1 MPNKAQ
7 TTLRRQNA
15 FCKDDGEDDD
25 ADDDDD
31 EAEPSNVMTLD
42 EKMAKLRAS
51 GAMTIEELQAKAKG
65 TLNRLDRSKIW
76 QKAMTQMK
84 HNPTLKEDYTKAT
97 TKAEQ
102 SKVLLAFNLDPSMSG
117 IYRTVSATI
126 RGEHSVNKAEKWVS
140 WKALS
145 NVFTDEEITAH
156 LKSGRISERES
167 VDTAGVWE
175 YMDNKDITV
184 TKGVRKIKETS
195 GKQEIE
201 VSEEET
207 ELFKSLYD
215 SCVLGLSDRSLAIE
229 GIWDF
234 GTGKGGSGKGGKL
247 SILSGGKGG
256 KGGKGGEGPPGP
268 TPKPDVTAE
277 TAAARGKMCV
287 SLLQKTSLA
296 LAEDM
301 VRVKKTSYWNKTLGL
316 QFQSH
321 SQELKSYTDKVT
333 TKLLKADFG
342 NQAGF
347 EQFKQL
353 LAKAVVAVKAAQE
366 FKAEHKKISSSGST
380 KGEDD

>member
-1 MPNKAQ
+1 
-7 TTLRRQNA
+7 
-15 FCKDDGEDDD
+15 
-25 ADDDDD
+25 
-31 EAEPSNVMTLD
+31 MTLE

-51 GAMTIEELQAKAKG
+51 GAETIEELQAKAKG
-65 TLNRLDRSKIW
+65 TLSRLDRTKLW
-76 QKAMTQMK
+76 QKAKVQMK
-84 HNPTLKEDYTKAT
+84 SNPTLKEDYTKAT
-97 TKAEQ
+97 SKTEQ

-117 IYRTVSATI
+117 VYRTVSATI
-126 RGEHSVNKAEKWVS
+126 RGEHAVNKAEKWVS

-167 VDTAGVWE
+167 VDTPGVWE

-207 ELFKSLYD
+207 ELFRSLYD
-215 SCVLGLSDRSLAIE
+215 SCVLGLADKSLAIE

-234 GTGKGGSGKGGKL
+234 GSGKSGSGKGGKL
-247 SILSGGKGG
+247 AILSGGKGG
-256 KGGKGGEGPPGP
+256 KGGKGGEGPPAP

-277 TAAARGKMCV
+277 TAAARGKLCV

-301 VRVKKTSYWNKTLGL
+301 VNVKKTTYWNKHLQM
-316 QFQSH
+316 QFQSY
-321 SQELKSYTDKVT
+321 SQELKGYTDKVT
-333 TKLLKADFG
+333 VKLLKTDFG
-342 NQAGF
+342 NQAGL

-353 LAKAVVAVKAAQE
+353 LAKAVVAVKAVQE
-366 FKAEHKKISSSGST
+366 FKAGHKKISTSAST